1 MARKL
6 NKYSSRITEPPSQ
19 GASQA
24 MLHATGLTRAD
35 LKKPEV
41 GISAVW
47 YEGNSC
53 NMHLNDLAAF
63 VKRGVVDAGLVGMRF
78 NTIGVSDGISMGT
91 DGMSYSLQSRDLIA
105 DSIETVM
112 SAQWY
117 DANISIPG
125 CDKNMPGCMIAIG
138 RLNRPALMIYG
149 GTIRAGRGSEGEK
162 LDIVSAFQ
170 SYGELL
176 AKSIDEPKRLD
187 IIEHACPGAGA
198 CGGMYTANTMASA
211 IEAMGMSL
219 PYSSSTPAEDPAK
232 QEECLRA
239 GEAIKLLLEKDIKP
253 RDIMTREA
261 FENAMVTIMA
271 LGGSTNAVLHL
282 IAMARSVDVPLTI
295 DDFQTVSDRVPFLA
309 DLKPSGQYVMEDL
322 HAVGGTPAV
331 LRYLL
336 AHGALDGSCLT
347 VTGKTLAENLAE
359 LPDLSEGQDVI
370 HPWDAPIKA
379 TGHLTILRG
388 SLAPD
393 GSVAKITGKEG
404 YAFRGPAKVFNCEEE
419 MLAAMERGEIGKGN
433 VVVIRYEGPKGGP
446 GMPEMLSPTSVIMG
460 AGLGQDVAL
469 ITDGRFSG
477 GSHGFIIGHI
487 TPEAQDGG
495 PIALVQDGDIIAIDA
510 KKRCIDLELD
520 DAELA
525 RRRAAW
531 KAPALKATRGT
542 LYKYIKNVK
551 SASEGCV
558 TDE

>member
-1 MARKL
+1 MTEKL
-6 NKYSSRITEPPSQ
+6 NKYSARITQSPAQ

-35 LKKPEV
+35 MDKAQV
-41 GISAVW
+41 GISSVW

-53 NMHLNDLAAF
+53 NMHLNGLAEW
-63 VKRGVVDAGLVGMRF
+63 VKRGIENAGLVGMRF

-91 DGMSYSLQSRDLIA
+91 DGMSFSMQSRDLIA

-138 RLNRPALMIYG
+138 RLNRPALMVYG
-149 GTIRAGRGSEGEK
+149 GTIRAGKGSAGEK
-162 LDIVSAFQ
+162 LDVVSAFQ

-176 AKSIDEPKRLD
+176 AHKIDETKRLD
-187 IIEHACPGAGA
+187 IIAHSCPGAGA

-211 IEAMGMSL
+211 IEALGMSL
-219 PYSSSTPAEDPAK
+219 PYSSSTPAEDPGK
-232 QEECLRA
+232 REECLRA
-239 GEAIKLLLEKDIKP
+239 GAAVRLLLERDIKP

-261 FENAMVTIMA
+261 FENAIVTVMA

-282 IAMARSVDVPLTI
+282 IAMARAVDVPLTI
-295 DDFQTVSDRVPFLA
+295 DDFQAVSDRIPLLA
-309 DLKPSGQYVMEDL
+309 DLKPSGQYMMEDL

-336 AHGALDGSCLT
+336 DKGVLHGDCLT

-370 HPWDAPIKA
+370 HSWEEPIKK

-388 SLAPD
+388 NLAPD

-404 YAFRGPAKVFNCEEE
+404 LHFKGRAKVFDCEED
-419 MLAAMERGEIGKGN
+419 MLAAMERGEIEKGH

-446 GMPEMLSPTSVIMG
+446 GMPEMLSPTSAIMG

-495 PIALVQDGDIIAIDA
+495 PIALVHDGDVIAV
-510 KKRCIDLELD
+510 
-520 DAELA
+520 DAEA
-525 RRRAAW
+525 RTIEVDVPADEMERRRAEW
-531 KAPALKATRGT
+531 KAPALKAQRGT